1 MPHVE
6 VDGCRLF
13 YRFDGPADAPV
24 VMMSNSLGTTHRMW
38 DPQIPTL
45 TRRFRVLRY
54 DRRGHGQSDAPPGPY
69 SIERLG
75 RDAVGILDQLGL
87 DRVNWCGLSIG
98 GMVGMWL
105 GVNAP
110 ARFERLVLSN
120 TAARMAPPEAWDA
133 RITAI
138 RAQGMAAL
146 IDGTLERWFSAG
158 FRAKGDPMID
168 LIKAEFLATPP
179 EGYAGCCAA
188 IRDMDQRETIAG
200 VTVPTLVVIGALDP
214 ATPPLE
220 GELVARRIPGAKS
233 VTLEAAHLS
242 NIEQPEAFSAAV
254 LDFLGRPAGA

>member
-133 RITAI
+133 R
-138 RAQGMAAL
+138 RA
-146 IDGTLERWFSAG
+146 W
-158 FRAKGDPMID
+158 
-168 LIKAEFLATPP
+168 
-179 EGYAGCCAA
+179 
-188 IRDMDQRETIAG
+188 
-200 VTVPTLVVIGALDP
+200 
-214 ATPPLE
+214 
-220 GELVARRIPGAKS
+220 RR
-233 VTLEAAHLS
+233 
-242 NIEQPEAFSAAV
+242 
-254 LDFLGRPAGA
+254 